1 MKKGNVNSAMK
12 ILTDNMKNGILP
24 LTRQTL
30 NQLQLKHTEEKE
42 ASQEILPIDTPET
55 IHPTKFESIDVEEI
69 QKAAVKTQGGSGPSG
84 IDADGWK
91 RILTSKQFGKSSID
105 LYKAFAEAIKKIRSI
120 ENLSVSLEAFV
131 ACPLIPLDKNP
142 CLRHIG
148 IGEVLRR
155 IDGKVVV
162 THFRTEIVTSVGSMQ
177 VCAGQEA
184 GCELVIHAMHAIH
197 EDETCEAVFL
207 VDASNTFNSIH
218 RNVILHNVT
227 IICPAIAIYV
237 KNYYSLSLHDFSS

>member
-30 NQLQLKHTEEKE
+30 NQLQLKHTEE
-42 ASQEILPIDTPET
+42 T
-55 IHPTKFESIDVEEI
+55 HRR
-69 QKAAVKTQGGSGPSG
+69 

-142 CLRHIG
+142 GLRHIG

-237 KNYYSLSLHDFSS
+237 KNYYSLSQHDFSS